1 MFNAVSVAFFRD
13 HLHNSHRAVGT
24 PYCQLGQTGQS
35 IAVLIWE
42 PWVCETAVPE
52 PVAVLRMFLY
62 CRVLVSSYRVLW
74 LPVVP
79 LIVDSMERGR
89 EELR

>member
-1 MFNAVSVAFFRD
+1 
-13 HLHNSHRAVGT
+13 
-24 PYCQLGQTGQS
+24 
-35 IAVLIWE
+35 VLIWE

-79 LIVDSMERGR
+79 LIIDSMERGR